1 MKRKLI
7 KQGGGGGVT
16 VYLPSKWIE
25 KQRLK
30 AGEEVDIEE
39 GNNELII
46 STNIKKTKKE
56 IVLKINDEYIKN
68 LRYLLKQ
75 IYRQGNERIVLKY
88 SSHKQFKQIESVI
101 QEEFIGLEIIDHH
114 KTQCVIESL
123 VEVRKEK
130 YEVFLRKMF
139 QIINHTIEIIPE
151 QGESNEIRKLTNKLS
166 AYQNFG
172 KLVVSNLRKGL
183 IDYEH
188 YSLLSYLLNIQADL
202 AKLNSQI
209 IKRKL
214 KLSAETKSYLQ
225 ETSKLFKDVE
235 TAFYKGDL
243 DALNEINKYAH
254 KKIQS
259 VLDKKNRPQ
268 DFIILHY
275 YLEILRLIYGAI
287 SPMTGI
293 IINEKNH

>member
-7 KQGGGGGVT
+7 KQGGGGGIT

-25 KQRLK
+25 RHGLK

-88 SSHKQFKQIESVI
+88 SSEKQFKLIESVI
-101 QEEFIGLEIIDHH
+101 QEEFIGLEIIDYQ
-114 KTQCVIESL
+114 KNQCVIESL
-123 VEVRKEK
+123 VEVREEK

-151 QGESNEIRKLTNKLS
+151 SKESNEIKKLTNRAS

-209 IKRKL
+209 IKKKL
-214 KLSAETKSYLQ
+214 KLPSKKYYLMDI
-225 ETSKLFKDVE
+225 SKLFKEVE
-235 TAFYKGDL
+235 TAFYKEDL
-243 DALNEINKYAH
+243 DALNNINKDAH
-254 KKIQS
+254 KKIRA
-259 VLDKKNRPQ
+259 VLDKKNKPEE
-268 DFIILHY
+268 FILLHY

-293 IINEKNH
+293 IINEKYH